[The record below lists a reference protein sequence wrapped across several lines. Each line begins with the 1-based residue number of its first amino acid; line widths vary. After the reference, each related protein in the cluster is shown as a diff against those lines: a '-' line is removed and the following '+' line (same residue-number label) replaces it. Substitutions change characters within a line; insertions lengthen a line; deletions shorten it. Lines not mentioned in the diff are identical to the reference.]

1 MSSHNAAVKALSWCP
16 WQRSLL
22 ATGGG
27 TKDKTIRF
35 FNCETNSVVQTVNTG
50 SQVCSLLWNKR
61 EREIISSHGFNKNQ
75 ITIWNYPKMTKVTE
89 LKGHL
94 SRVLY
99 LVMSPDET
107 TIVSG
112 AGDETLRFWKI
123 NDKINEISREE
134 EEELNCNLKL
144 R

>member
-1 MSSHNAAVKALSWCP
+1 MSSHCAAVKALSWCP
-16 WQRSLL
+16 WQRSVL

-27 TKDKTIRF
+27 TKDKTIQF
-35 FNCETNSVVQTVNTG
+35 FNTDTNSVIHSVNTG
-50 SQVCSLLWNKR
+50 SQVCALLWNKR
-61 EREIISSHGFNKNQ
+61 EREVISSHGFNKNQ
-75 ITIWNYPKMTKVTE
+75 ICIWNYPKRTKVTE
-89 LKGHL
+89 LKGHM

-134 EEELNCNLKL
+134 EEEMAYNLKI